1 MDSNFSVNGMGV
13 ENCLVAEREGSYFHS
28 GWEELP
34 PPPHHPFLNLTFCND
49 SLYPVTEIT
58 KAHEN
63 GETKFETSSAAW
75 GNNVTPNL
83 LF

>member
-1 MDSNFSVNGMGV
+1 MGV

-28 GWEELP
+28 GWEGLP
-34 PPPHHPFLNLTFCND
+34 PPPPPHQLNLTFCND
-49 SLYPVTEIT
+49 SLYPVTDIT

-63 GETKFETSSAAW
+63 GETKFGGSSAAW
-75 GNNVTPNL
+75 GNNVKTNL